1 MANFDDLDPI
11 SQEPNID
18 LVMLSAG
25 NAIPG
30 DAGLVIIPGTKS
42 TIEDLKFIRQQ
53 KWDLDLAGH
62 INRGGYVLGICGGYQ
77 ILGNTISDPDGI
89 EGSAGSTDGLGYLD
103 VQTIMTANK
112 KVTPTLAVHLASG
125 TQINGYEIHIG
136 DTTGNDCAKPFATSN
151 DTPDGAISF
160 SGQVMGTY
168 LHGLF
173 SNNSFRQF
181 FLKNIGAKPSN
192 LDYEQEIENIL
203 DELAEHIEK
212 NIDIDTFISIAR

>member
-1 MANFDDLDPI
+1 MKIIKLDAIDSTNSYLKKLLNKESLDDLTVVVSKHQTQGRGRNGNVWSNKPSLNLAFSIYKRFSDFEIDKKFMLNVI
-11 SQEPNID
+11 SSISVYE
-18 LVMLSAG
+18 
-25 NAIPG
+25 
-30 DAGLVIIPGTKS
+30 T
-42 TIEDLKFIRQQ
+42 LK
-53 KWDLDLAGH
+53 KNNLLDL
-62 INRGGYVLGICGGYQ
+62 
-77 ILGNTISDPDGI
+77 TIKWPND
-89 EGSAGSTDGLGYLD
+89 
-103 VQTIMTANK
+103 IMTANK